1 MDPVRVDTPSCPFCA
16 FCVPSSNET
25 DMYSLMHHLELSHP
39 EGGISPFKVVDE
51 RRTPSRNASLHAERA
66 ARSRT
71 PSDHGEEE
79 EVYVECPLQCG
90 EAVTLDELSSHM
102 ELHGAEGAAFDDPN
116 GPRSREAS
124 PLPGGRRSTSTGP
137 SRHLDVPQD
146 SSEAY
151 NPSSGN
157 THRSHSAHK
166 RSRDNYGLK
175 DWKDLFLGP
184 ASRKTR
190 ATNIK
195 ARSTAV
201 KRLGKSELGPHAF
214 EAQMPTWLR
223 KQLEHGARVTVVNQL
238 APNGQIIRV
247 ETVANETPGIVPVLA
262 QLCEQD
268 PALSK
273 VFLCHPGVKHV
284 VKMAKEGGFCGYRNI
299 QMMVSFIQATGFLG
313 CEHFPGRTPS
323 ILLLQDMIE
332 RAWDQGINSS
342 GRIETGGIRGTRK
355 YIGTPEAQ
363 ALLCSLN
370 IPCEANAFNNVGDGG
385 PVYQSVLQAVLE
397 YFSIGVTDPSHKV
410 YQTSLPP
417 IYLQHPGHSLT
428 IVGLEV
434 RKSGSMN
441 VLVLDPMFKTS
452 PGICR
457 LIGAK
462 FRARSPQNLLK
473 AYRRG
478 SSYLQKYSSFEV
490 LKLVV
495 SPPRA
500 PARPMIEARYSDLS
514 ASSAYNI

>member
-201 KRLGKSELGPHAF
+201 KRLGVSHDLARAVNIVLRHAA
-214 EAQMPTWLR
+214 EVRARAPCLR
-223 KQLEHGARVTVVNQL
+223 S
-238 APNGQIIRV
+238 PN
-247 ETVANETPGIVPVLA
+247 ANLA
-262 QLCEQD
+262 QETARTRCTSHS
-268 PALSK
+268 SK
-273 VFLCHPGVKHV
+273 STRTERPDYP
-284 VKMAKEGGFCGYRNI
+284 CGN
-299 QMMVSFIQATGFLG
+299 
-313 CEHFPGRTPS
+313 
-323 ILLLQDMIE
+323 
-332 RAWDQGINSS
+332 
-342 GRIETGGIRGTRK
+342 
-355 YIGTPEAQ
+355 
-363 ALLCSLN
+363 
-370 IPCEANAFNNVGDGG
+370 
-385 PVYQSVLQAVLE
+385 
-397 YFSIGVTDPSHKV
+397 
-410 YQTSLPP
+410 
-417 IYLQHPGHSLT
+417 
-428 IVGLEV
+428 
-434 RKSGSMN
+434 
-441 VLVLDPMFKTS
+441 
-452 PGICR
+452 CR
-457 LIGAK
+457 
-462 FRARSPQNLLK
+462 
-473 AYRRG
+473 
-478 SSYLQKYSSFEV
+478 
-490 LKLVV
+490 
-495 SPPRA
+495 
-500 PARPMIEARYSDLS
+500 
-514 ASSAYNI
+514 